1 MHLPARRQGR
11 VRHQHSRASVPDVV
25 DMSARLAA
33 LVLAEAAVLR
43 AEKPELREGQAAVIA
58 LTSFDLP
65 LADKL
70 CQGGPKDP
78 FYDDRRLDAFYAAV
92 ALRRYR

>member
-1 MHLPARRQGR
+1 
-11 VRHQHSRASVPDVV
+11 
-25 DMSARLAA
+25 MSARLAA
-33 LVLAEAAVLR
+33 LVLAEGAVLR
-43 AEKPELREGQAAVIA
+43 HANPALREGQAAVIA

-70 CQGGPKDP
+70 CKGGLTDP
-78 FYDDRRLDAFYAAV
+78 FYDDRRLSAFYAAV